1 MHPQIH
7 PIRTRA
13 ARPPLRLLL
22 TLLALAVLPLRAG
35 AESKLL
41 LWGDTHLHTS
51 NSFDAYLNRNMS
63 ADPATAY
70 RFAKGLP
77 VIHPYHRARVQIGTP
92 LDFLVVADHAE
103 YLGVIR
109 YIIERGIPDE
119 DLGIQDWFKAWMTE
133 YWLEGVIERDEGMS
147 AFNSFLPDSESVE
160 EAAASPPNGGGIVG
174 ADEMSRT
181 VWQEAIQVADAYN
194 EPGIFTTLI
203 GWEWSSIPAG
213 ANLHRV
219 VFTSGDASAA
229 SQFQP
234 WSSIDSAYPEDLW
247 AWLAETSERTG
258 AEFVAIPHNSN
269 ISKGYMFAE
278 TSLRG
283 AEISPEYARLRAYWE
298 PVVEVTQIK
307 GDSETHPDLSPDDPF
322 ADFEIYPH
330 YIEQNPAPYRAQV
343 ADYVRPA
350 LLRGLEIEK
359 KIGFNP
365 YRFGLIGS
373 TDSHTGVSSA
383 EEPNFWGKLARD
395 SVPENKA
402 GRRRGDS
409 GPNGWSMSASGLAAV
424 WAEANTRD
432 AILEA
437 FRRKELYATTGPRIA
452 VRVFGGWDFEAED
465 TEAAPLEEVGYA
477 RGVPMGGELTR
488 AAAGQAPRF
497 LVQARMD
504 LVGAHLDRVQIVKGW
519 IDARGETHERV
530 YDVAWSGERSPGAD
544 GVLPAV
550 GNTVD
555 PATGTY
561 TNDIGSPELATAW
574 KDPDFDP
581 AQPAFYYVRVL
592 EIPTPRHSVLDA
604 LALGLDPK
612 EIQGPWFIQE
622 RAYTSPIWSRP

>member
-1 MHPQIH
+1 MQPQTH
-7 PIRTRA
+7 PIRTHA
-13 ARPPLRLLL
+13 ALPPLALLL
-22 TLLALAVLPLRAG
+22 TLLGLAVLPLLAG
-35 AESKLL
+35 AEPKLL

-51 NSFDAYLNRNMS
+51 NSFDAFLNRNMS

-119 DLGIQDWFKAWMTE
+119 DLGVRDWFKAWMTE
-133 YWLEGVIERDEGMS
+133 RWLRGVIERDEGMS
-147 AFNSFLPDSESVE
+147 AFNSFLPDSQSVE
-160 EAAASPPNGGGIVG
+160 EDAASPPNGGGIVG
-174 ADEMSRT
+174 AEEMSRT
-181 VWQEAIQVADAYN
+181 VWQEAIEVADAYN

-219 VFTSGDASAA
+219 VFTSGDASVA

-283 AEISPEYARLRAYWE
+283 AEISPEYARLRAHWE

-365 YRFGLIGS
+365 HRFGLIGS

-402 GRRRGDS
+402 SSRRGDS
-409 GPNGWSMSASGLAAV
+409 GPTGWSMSASGLAAV

-465 TEAAPLEEVGYA
+465 AEAAPLEEVGYA

-504 LVGAHLDRVQIVKGW
+504 LVGANLDRVQIVKGW
-519 IDARGETHERV
+519 IDAKGETHERV
-530 YDVAWSGERSPGAD
+530 YDAAWSGERAPSAA

-561 TNDIGSPELATAW
+561 TNDIGSPELITAW

-622 RAYTSPIWSRP
+622 RAYTSPIWYRP